1 MSSGCGCGGGNGGSG
16 GCGSSKTAVD
26 VLDIAPAAAVQFEAL
41 AIEPATTDDA
51 PLQLIASSEQEWPII
66 SVNEVTITQEAMAQ
80 ELQYH
85 PAESR
90 EEAVYL
96 AARALVI
103 RELLQQRIAELGVS
117 LEIGAGENEEEAA
130 TRLLLERE
138 VQVPQCDEETSLRYY
153 ENNRGR
159 FHSAPLLA
167 VRHIL
172 LECAPDDVEA
182 RALAHVQAEMLLQR
196 LDEFPG
202 SFAELAVKYSACP
215 SKAQGGSLGQISK
228 GQTVPELE
236 RQLFTLAPGLA
247 SKPLESRY
255 GWHVVSVDQRIE
267 GMALPYEVVSTAIR
281 TQLQQGV
288 WQKALVQYLQTL
300 IGAADIRGIHLQG
313 ADSPLVQ

>member
-1 MSSGCGCGGGNGGSG
+1 MTTGCGCGGGKGGSG
-16 GCGSSKTAVD
+16 GCGSSVKEPLVAEV
-26 VLDIAPAAAVQFEAL
+26 VAQASFEELKAPE
-41 AIEPATTDDA
+41 
-51 PLQLIASSEQEWPII
+51 LIASSEQEWPII
-66 SVNEVTITQEAMAQ
+66 SVNGVPVTPQAMAM

-85 PAESR
+85 PADSR
-90 EEAVYL
+90 EEAVYS

-103 RELLQQRIAELGVS
+103 RELLQQRIAELGLAV
-117 LEIGAGENEEEAA
+117 EIAAGENEEEAA

-138 VQVPQCDEETSLRYY
+138 VKVPECDEATCVRYF

-172 LECAPDDVEA
+172 LECAPDDAEA
-182 RALAHVQAEMLLQR
+182 RHLAHDQAEVLL
-196 LDEFPG
+196 LNLVEHPG
-202 SFAELAVKYSACP
+202 QFAELALQYSACP
-215 SKAQGGSLGQISK
+215 SKAQGGSLGQVSK

-247 SKPLESRY
+247 GKPLESRY
-255 GWHVVSVDQRIE
+255 GWHVIYVDQRIE
-267 GMALPYEVVSTAIR
+267 GQPLPYEAVAVAIR

-300 IGAADIRGIHLQG
+300 IGAADIRGIALQG